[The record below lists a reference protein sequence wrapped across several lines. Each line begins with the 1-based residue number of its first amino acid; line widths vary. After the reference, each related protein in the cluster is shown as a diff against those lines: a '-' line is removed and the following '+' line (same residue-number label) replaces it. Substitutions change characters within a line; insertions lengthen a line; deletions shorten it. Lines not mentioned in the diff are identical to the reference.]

1 MHRTF
6 RPPSSS
12 AAARATR
19 RPNEASSDSE
29 AEPIR
34 VITADDHPVIRAG
47 IRDILATTTDLS
59 VVAEAG
65 DGEELL
71 ELLRSEPVDVLL
83 LDINMPGP
91 SFSQL
96 LTEVRRLQPELPIL
110 VLSIHPE
117 EQYAIQVLRQGVS
130 GYLAKNKSPDKLV
143 EAVRVLAQGRRYV
156 SQSVAELLLQSIDD
170 PSGESRQTE
179 APRLSTL
186 TEREVEVLALLGQGH
201 STKQV
206 ARQLHVSPKT
216 IATHRMAIRRKL
228 GIDSS
233 AALIRYC
240 LINGIEPL

>member
-1 MHRTF
+1 M
-6 RPPSSS
+6 P
-12 AAARATR
+12 
-19 RPNEASSDSE
+19 EAK
-29 AEPIR
+29 PIR

-47 IRDILATTTDLS
+47 IRDILAATTDLS
-59 VVAEAG
+59 LVGEAG
-65 DGEELL
+65 NGEELL
-71 ELLRSEPVDVLL
+71 EVLRTEPVDVLL

-91 SFSQL
+91 SFSHL
-96 LTEVRRLQPELPIL
+96 LTEIRGLHPQLPIL

-130 GYLAKNKSPDKLV
+130 GYLTKNKSPDKLV
-143 EAVRVLAQGRRYV
+143 EAIRVLARGRRYV
-156 SQSVAELLLQSIDD
+156 SESVAELLLQSLDE
-170 PSGESRQTE
+170 PSGESKHAE
-179 APRLSTL
+179 PPRLSSL

-216 IATHRMAIRRKL
+216 IATHRTAIRRKL